1 MKDTKEK
8 KTKQKKKQL
17 KLVKK
22 KHQNKFKKTKVFN
35 HKRNADNR
43 TRTY

>member
-1 MKDTKEK
+1 MKDTKEEKRKK
-8 KTKQKKKQL
+8 KTIKIDEKKKNQKKI
-17 KLVKK
+17 
-22 KHQNKFKKTKVFN
+22 KKTKVFN